1 MFALLDE
8 NGDIAA
14 YPYSV
19 TDLRLAHPET
29 SFPAIP
35 SVECLADFNVVPVA
49 LTDPPSITARQRLE
63 QGTPELVDGEWQQ
76 RWTVTDIP
84 DAEYRAGIAPVTMR
98 QARLALLA
106 GGHLANAETALNA
119 LPSPQKEA
127 ALIEWEYAS
136 EIRRDSA
143 LVTGIGAALG
153 LTELEID
160 TLFETAAAL

>member
-49 LTDPPSITARQRLE
+49 LTNRLRSLRASGGARHSRT
-63 QGTPELVDGEWQQ
+63 GRWRMAAAVDRPEHSRCRISG
-76 RWTVTDIP
+76 RNC
-84 DAEYRAGIAPVTMR
+84 PVTMR

-106 GGHLANAETALNA
+106 GGHLANAETTLNA